1 VHIGGRIRHAG
12 RPPRNVN
19 PPDRERSMTQD
30 PSGDTSIP
38 MDRLLTAVYEEV
50 RAVAASY
57 LKRERP
63 DHTLQPTALV
73 HEAYLKL
80 QRGASAPASRAHLM
94 ALAASAMRQILVDH
108 ARARDTQ
115 KRGGGWERV
124 TVDSS
129 APIAAG
135 GTDDVL
141 AVHEALARLATIDA
155 RAARVVELRFFG
167 GLSVEETAEVLRV
180 SSITVMREWK
190 TAKAWLYRELTTGS

>member
-1 VHIGGRIRHAG
+1 
-12 RPPRNVN
+12 
-19 PPDRERSMTQD
+19 
-30 PSGDTSIP
+30 

-80 QRGASAPASRAHLM
+80 QRGASAPASRAHLL

-108 ARARDTQ
+108 ARARAAQ

-124 TVDSS
+124 TVDSAS
-129 APIAAG
+129 PIGTG
-135 GTDDVL
+135 GGDDVL
-141 AVHEALARLATIDA
+141 AVHEALARLAAIDV

-167 GLSVEETAEVLRV
+167 GLTEVEVAEELEISERWV
-180 SSITVMREWK
+180 REQW
-190 TAKAWLYRELTTGS
+190 THARAWLRRELASAPGLA